1 MRKCVFCL
9 MKISVYITS
18 YNQKRYLKE
27 AIESVLAQT
36 LKPCQIIIA
45 DDCSSDGS
53 QEVIAGFHSQH
64 PDLITPIY
72 HTQNTGVTQIRVD
85 ALQVVTGD
93 YVTYV
98 DGDDRFLPTKLEKE
112 AKLLQAS
119 SHAQI
124 AFSNNFYMTMDGV
137 HTGIWANETRPPEG
151 DIFCQTFARDF
162 PKRNLFRMELVDYQA
177 WKRVGYYD
185 PNLQIYED
193 YDMRIRLTKYLQAVY
208 YDEPLTEIRR
218 CNTGLSSSK
227 SERHFEALD
236 YIYQKNKSLLAD
248 LGDADR
254 EYVNRKFGEWIAGVA
269 TRASEE
275 ALNEGRS
282 HQAAKLFLNA
292 WHYDPAV
299 YVEQLQRKKEQL
311 ERQDER
317 LQQQAEQ
324 LERQNEQLKRQN
336 EQIRQQSERL
346 KRLGE
351 QLRQQSERMEQLA
364 TECRNLNLQLSQL
377 QNSWSWQITKPLRKV
392 NATLRRLKK

>member
-1 MRKCVFCL
+1 

-36 LKPCQIIIA
+36 LKPCQIIIV

-53 QEVIAGFHSQH
+53 QELIAGFHSQH
-64 PDLITPIY
+64 PDLIIPIY
-72 HTQNTGVTQIRVD
+72 HTQNTGVTQVRID
-85 ALQVVTGD
+85 ALQVVAGD

-112 AKLLQAS
+112 ARLLQAS

-124 AFSNNFYMTMDGV
+124 AFSNNFYMTADGV
-137 HTGIWANETRPPEG
+137 HTGIWAEEVKPPEG

-162 PKRNLFRMELVDYQA
+162 PKRNLFRMELVNYHA
-177 WKRVGYYD
+177 WEKVGFYD

-193 YDMRIRLTKYLQAVY
+193 YDMRIRLTKHLRAVY

-227 SERHFEALD
+227 SGRHFEALD
-236 YIYQKNKSLLAD
+236 YIYQKNKALLVD
-248 LGDADR
+248 LGDAERD
-254 EYVNRKFGEWIAGVA
+254 YVTRKFGEWIARVA
-269 TRASEE
+269 TRASGE
-275 ALNEGRS
+275 ALNES
-282 HQAAKLFLNA
+282 QPHQAAKLLLDA

-299 YVEQLQRKKEQL
+299 CVEHLQQQKERL

-324 LERQNEQLKRQN
+324 LKRQNEQLERQN
-336 EQIRQQSERL
+336 EQIRQQGERL

-351 QLRQQSERMEQLA
+351 QLSQQSEHIEQLA
-364 TECRNLNLQLSQL
+364 TENGNLNLELSQL
-377 QNSWSWQITKPLRKV
+377 QNSWSWKMTKPLRK
-392 NATLRRLKK
+392 ASKTLVSLKK